1 MKHTLF
7 MNRCLQLARLGEGFV
22 APNPLVG
29 CVVVYEGKII
39 GEGFH
44 HQFGSSHAEVN
55 AINSVKN
62 KDQLRL
68 STLYVNLE
76 PCSHFGKTPPC
87 TDLIIKNKIPRVVI
101 GSKDPF
107 YKVNGS
113 GMDRLTQQGV
123 DVTVNV
129 LENECRQVNR
139 RFFVF
144 HEKKRPYVLIKW
156 AETTDGFIGRKDE
169 RIRITGSLSQRL
181 VHRWRAQE
189 SAILVG
195 TNTAQTDNPLLT
207 CRKWF
212 GKNPI
217 RIVLDQHLRLSK
229 TLNIFDTSAPTYIFN
244 SIKDVEEKNL
254 NYVKLVFDDHLIA
267 SILKMLHQNNILS
280 VMVEGGSKLIDSFI
294 QSGFWDEAV
303 VFSNEKILNNG
314 IKAPV
319 FDHKPMEET
328 TLGTDK
334 FVRYRNINLVSGE

>member
-144 HEKKRPYVLIKW
+144 HEKN
-156 AETTDGFIGRKDE
+156 D
-169 RIRITGSLSQRL
+169 
-181 VHRWRAQE
+181 
-189 SAILVG
+189 
-195 TNTAQTDNPLLT
+195 
-207 CRKWF
+207 
-212 GKNPI
+212 
-217 RIVLDQHLRLSK
+217 
-229 TLNIFDTSAPTYIFN
+229 
-244 SIKDVEEKNL
+244 
-254 NYVKLVFDDHLIA
+254 
-267 SILKMLHQNNILS
+267 
-280 VMVEGGSKLIDSFI
+280 
-294 QSGFWDEAV
+294 
-303 VFSNEKILNNG
+303 
-314 IKAPV
+314 
-319 FDHKPMEET
+319 PMF
-328 TLGTDK
+328 L
-334 FVRYRNINLVSGE
+334 